1 MNKAVLTPQTQ
12 NASLTP
18 ASLIPPRQG
27 ILQRKCACGSHTNT
41 GGECKEC
48 AAKKGVLQR
57 KLTIGASN
65 DPLEQ
70 EADRVADQVMSAP
83 LNSAINRT
91 PPKIQR
97 FTRQASDGLNTA
109 PASVEQVLASPGRPL
124 EPALRQDMELR
135 FGYDFSRV
143 RVHTGSEAERSTR
156 DVNAHA
162 YTVGHKVVLG
172 TDIFTLG
179 SHEEKRLI
187 AHELTHVVQQQNNN
201 SLIQRYPVNEQNSEV
216 SDPIVS
222 EGKQDSITLW
232 SPNKAPSCDDICGEK
247 CIQGPGEHCTDE
259 NEKVV
264 FGAWKKAADET
275 VETINHLNN
284 TPTSSSALQ
293 TLKDN
298 FAWDGKTPADL
309 PQKVADKLQEGL
321 DKMSEN
327 LCTKCVQACPPE
339 GVAQIARARGQNCLG
354 HNCFVLCP
362 AFFSQTNKSHV
373 LLHELL
379 HRVVGNKA
387 KMDLY
392 RGHGGY
398 PGGTLI
404 ALTMPD
410 PYASVVDDLAN
421 IKTQPRNRHSSKD

>member
-1 MNKAVLTPQTQ
+1 MEALAMNKAALAPQTQ
-12 NASLTP
+12 NTSLTP

-27 ILQRKCACGSHTNT
+27 ILQRKCACGSHTSM

-48 AAKKGVLQR
+48 AAKKGMLQR
-57 KLTIGASN
+57 KLMIGASN

-70 EADRVADQVMSAP
+70 EADRVADQVMATP
-83 LNSAINRT
+83 LNSALHRT

-97 FTRQASDGLNTA
+97 FTGQASDGLNTA
-109 PASVEQVLASPGRPL
+109 PPSVERVLASPGRPL
-124 EPALRQDMELR
+124 EPALRQDMEQR
-135 FGYDFSRV
+135 FGHDFSQV

-156 DVNAHA
+156 EVNAHA

-172 TDIFTLG
+172 TDMFTPG
-179 SHEEKRLI
+179 SHEGRRLI

-222 EGKQDSITLW
+222 EEKQDSITLQ
-232 SPNKAPSCDDICGEK
+232 SPNKAPSCDEICGEKEK
-247 CIQGPGEHCTDE
+247 CIQGPGQHCTDE
-259 NEKVV
+259 NEKVI

-309 PQKVADKLQEGL
+309 PQKVAAKLQEGL

-327 LCTKCVQACPPE
+327 LCTKCVQACPPADI
-339 GVAQIARARGQNCLG
+339 AQIAS
-354 HNCFVLCP
+354 VL
-362 AFFSQTNKSHV
+362 SQKFAD
-373 LLHELL
+373 
-379 HRVVGNKA
+379 K
-387 KMDLY
+387 
-392 RGHGGY
+392 
-398 PGGTLI
+398 I
-404 ALTMPD
+404 F
-410 PYASVVDDLAN
+410 
-421 IKTQPRNRHSSKD
+421 